1 MNNSANATSPH
12 DEHPLEIEAPD
23 ISAYRPGNTGID
35 YVSTLD
41 SGKPGPHVGLSAV
54 VHGNE
59 LCGAIVL
66 CELLREEVRPRAGK
80 LTTAFVNTAALSSFD
95 TRNPT
100 ASRFVDEDFN
110 RLWGED
116 VLEGTRDSA
125 ELERARALRP
135 IMDDVDLLLDIH
147 SMQHATEP
155 LMMCGPLEKGR
166 ALARAIGSPAHVVSD
181 AGHCAGKRMRDYA
194 GFGDPHS
201 EKNALLIECGQHW
214 ERRSVDVAFDVT
226 TRFLRHTGVVPP
238 DFWASRM
245 APDPPSQKVIE
256 VTQPVTIKR
265 DGFRFAADYRGLEV
279 IERAGTVIGWDGD
292 EAVTTPYDDCVLV
305 MPSRRLNAGA
315 SAVRLGRYVAP
326 D

>member
-1 MNNSANATSPH
+1 MNSSATATPPPN
-12 DEHPLEIEAPD
+12 EYPLEIEAPD
-23 ISAYRPGNTGID
+23 IGSYRPGNTGID
-35 YVSTLD
+35 YVSTFD

-66 CELLREEVRPRAGK
+66 CELLREKVRPHAGK
-80 LTTAFVNTAALSSFD
+80 LTTAFVNTGALSSFD

-110 RLWGED
+110 RLWHED
-116 VLEGTRDSA
+116 VLAGSRDSA
-125 ELERARALRP
+125 ELKRARTLRP
-135 IMDDVDLLLDIH
+135 IIDEIDLLLDIH

-181 AGHCAGKRMRDYA
+181 AGHSAGKRMRDYA
-194 GFGDPHS
+194 GFGDPRS

-226 TRFLRHTGVVPP
+226 ARFLRHTGVVPP

-265 DGFRFAADYRGLEV
+265 DGFRFTADYRGLEV

-315 SAVRLGRYVAP
+315 SAVRLGRYVTP